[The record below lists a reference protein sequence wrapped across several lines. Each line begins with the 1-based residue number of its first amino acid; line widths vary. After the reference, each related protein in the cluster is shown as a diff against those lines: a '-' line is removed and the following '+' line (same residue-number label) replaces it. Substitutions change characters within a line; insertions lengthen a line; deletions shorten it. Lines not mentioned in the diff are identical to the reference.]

1 MKQIIRLTEGDLH
14 RIIENCVRKALNEDW
29 TKTYDKWA
37 DTIWTDPEEG
47 DRLNKKWSQEL
58 KDEYGDKRGE
68 ALNAHC
74 EKRDAERAKRLAAA
88 RKRAEQYNKTHPKK
102 KK

>member
-14 RIIENCVRKALNEDW
+14 RIIENCVRKAIKEDW

-37 DTIWTDPEEG
+37 DNFNMERKERDK
-47 DRLNKKWSQEL
+47 LLKKWAQEL

-68 ALNAHC
+68 AFNSHC
-74 EKRDAERAKRLAAA
+74 EKRDAARAKKLAAA
-88 RKRAEQYNKTHPKK
+88 RKRAEKYNQEHKK
-102 KK
+102 

>member
-29 TKTYDKWA
+29 TKAYDKWA
-37 DTIWTDPEEG
+37 DNIGMDKKES
-47 DRLNKKWSQEL
+47 NKLFKQWSQEVE
-58 KDEYGDKRGE
+58 DEYGDKRVLAFDSHSE
-68 ALNAHC
+68 N
-74 EKRDAERAKRLAAA
+74 RDAARAKKLAAA
-88 RKRAEQYNKTHPKK
+88 RKRTEQYNQTQPKK

>member
-37 DTIWTDPEEG
+37 DSVGMDRDEG
-47 DRLNKKWSQEL
+47 EKLVKKWAKEL
-58 KDEYGDKRGE
+58 KDEYGGKRDI
-68 ALNAHC
+68 AFNSHS
-74 EKRDAERAKRLAAA
+74 EKRDAARAKKLAAA
-88 RKRAEQYNKTHPKK
+88 RKRREQYDQEHKK
-102 KK
+102 K